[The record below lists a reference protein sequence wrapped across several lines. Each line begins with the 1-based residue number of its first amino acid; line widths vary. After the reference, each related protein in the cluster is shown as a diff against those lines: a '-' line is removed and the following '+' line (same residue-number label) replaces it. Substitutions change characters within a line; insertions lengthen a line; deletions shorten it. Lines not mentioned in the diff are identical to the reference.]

1 MHATQPLKHEAGEIR
16 IDLTTDLEQ
25 TWILEAN
32 LDTRNLLEYKTKIEY
47 KQIRLI
53 SLLEFSHNNITM
65 YIHFVRVFSI

>member
-16 IDLTTDLEQ
+16 IDLTADLEQ

-47 KQIRLI
+47 KQIRN
-53 SLLEFSHNNITM
+53 SKKDMITW
-65 YIHFVRVFSI
+65 I